1 MAAIHTAN
9 KLAEIRA
16 EGSSGGEKGE
26 GDAGG
31 SKNPIMRINEIA
43 MTHGLCVEWEM
54 VSEQV
59 CDLARVANDHDRNQI
74 FGLDWR
80 QQ

>member
-9 KLAEIRA
+9 KLAELRA
-16 EGSSGGEKGE
+16 ESEGGVKQEAGA
-26 GDAGG
+26 AGG
-31 SKNPIMRINEIA
+31 AGGAGAGGKNPIMRINEIA

-59 CDLARVANDHDRNQI
+59 CY
-74 FGLDWR
+74 
-80 QQ
+80 

>member
-9 KLAEIRA
+9 KLAELRA
-16 EGSSGGEKGE
+16 ESDGGAKAE
-26 GDAGG
+26 AGG
-31 SKNPIMRINEIA
+31 AGGATGGKNPIMRINEIA

-59 CDLARVANDHDRNQI
+59 WDCNYRVIHQVVR
-74 FGLDWR
+74 
-80 QQ
+80 

>member
-9 KLAEIRA
+9 KLAELRA
-16 EGSSGGEKGE
+16 ESDGVKKEGAGAAGGAA
-26 GDAGG
+26 GDAAGG
-31 SKNPIMRINEIA
+31 KNPIMRINEIA

-59 CDLARVANDHDRNQI
+59 RGCK
-74 FGLDWR
+74 DWVK
-80 QQ
+80 

>member
-59 CDLARVANDHDRNQI
+59 CFWQVVEKRTSLAI
-74 FGLDWR
+74 FWLLYS
-80 QQ
+80 

>member
-9 KLAEIRA
+9 KLAELRA
-16 EGSSGGEKGE
+16 ESDGVKKEAGAA
-26 GDAGG
+26 GDAAGG
-31 SKNPIMRINEIA
+31 KNPIMRINEIA

-59 CDLARVANDHDRNQI
+59 RSCK
-74 FGLDWR
+74 DWLK
-80 QQ
+80 

>member
-9 KLAEIRA
+9 KLAELRA
-16 EGSSGGEKGE
+16 ESDGVKKEGGGA
-26 GDAGG
+26 AGG
-31 SKNPIMRINEIA
+31 AGEAGGKNPIMRINEIA

-59 CDLARVANDHDRNQI
+59 RSCK
-74 FGLDWR
+74 DWLK
-80 QQ
+80 